1 MRPQVQTCLLLL
13 VGVLTSPSTGG
24 TIGNRDDRLYL
35 DGVVGAD
42 PSGED
47 PHANRPLWK
56 TRPGSSHLRN
66 VRASS
71 PGVGGVEESRFTLE
85 QAPTNSALLHT
96 SPGLAQQLGSTEP
109 PMVYRPLLDE
119 DQLVAFELNKL
130 KTTLPP
136 PTNISGEVTAPVAVA
151 VSNQPEGDTDISS
164 QLAELLKSILSES
177 EDQEKSR
184 TQQPR
189 QPPRVDVTSTGKPPE
204 IHEFRPQL
212 EDDLKSVLKLKPQ
225 QPQLNATVYLP
236 LQQTAKVPANDSE
249 EDLKH
254 ILPTLEE
261 TLGSVLKDSEA
272 EVLSSTNRPVLPP
285 LHPTV
290 TDTKQPQLTTEVPL
304 TDAAEDLK
312 HILPSLEE
320 ALGGI
325 LKDSE
330 AKVPTTTGHSV
341 IPPARPTMTDSK
353 QLPQTTEVPPTDTD
367 EDLKHILPTL
377 EEALGSILKDC
388 DVKVPTTTS
397 WSVIPPAS
405 PTTTE
410 NKQPPET
417 TKVPPTRAEDDFKHI
432 LLALEEAVGSILK
445 DSEAG
450 ISSTTN
456 QSVLPSAHQATNDS
470 KQLLKTT
477 EVPLTSAEE
486 DLKHVRPALEEA
498 PGTILKD
505 SVVKVPTTTSR
516 LLLPPLSPT
525 TTDKR
530 QHYSAVRPQPEDT
543 VRPILEKTLLE
554 QEATAQRQT
563 SPPFVWHHR
572 PPKKKDYSFDNF
584 LPE

>member
-1 MRPQVQTCLLLL
+1 MRPRVQTCLLLL
-13 VGVLTSPSTGG
+13 VGVLTSPGRGG
-24 TIGNRDDRLYL
+24 TIGNRNDRIYF
-35 DGVVGAD
+35 DSAVGAD

-47 PHANRPLWK
+47 PHVNHPLWK
-56 TRPGSSHLRN
+56 TRPESSHLQN

-71 PGVGGVEESRFTLE
+71 PGVGGVEHSRFTLE
-85 QAPTNSALLHT
+85 QAPTTSALLQT
-96 SPGLAQQLGSTEP
+96 SPGWAQQLGNTEP
-109 PMVYRPLLDE
+109 PMVYKPLLDE

-136 PTNISGEVTAPVAVA
+136 PTSLSGEATTPVAVA
-151 VSNQPEGDTDISS
+151 VSDQPEGDADISS

-177 EDQEKSR
+177 EDQGKSR

-189 QPPRVDVTSTGKPPE
+189 QPPRVDVMSTGKPPE
-204 IHEFRPQL
+204 IHGFRPQL
-212 EDDLKSVLKLKPQ
+212 EDDMKSVLKLKPR
-225 QPQLNATVYLP
+225 QPELNATVHLP
-236 LQQTAKVPANDSE
+236 PLQTAKVPANDAE

-261 TLGSVLKDSEA
+261 TLGCILEDSEA
-272 EVLSSTNRPVLPP
+272 EVLTSTNRPVLPP
-285 LHPTV
+285 LHPTM
-290 TDTKQPQLTTEVPL
+290 TDSRQPPHTTEVPL

-312 HILPSLEE
+312 HILPSLEQV
-320 ALGGI
+320 LGGI

-353 QLPQTTEVPPTDTD
+353 QPLQTTKVPPTDAD

-377 EEALGSILKDC
+377 EEALGSILKDS

-397 WSVIPPAS
+397 RSVIPSAS
-405 PTTTE
+405 PTITDI
-410 NKQPPET
+410 KQPPQT
-417 TKVPPTRAEDDFKHI
+417 TKVPPTHAEDDFKHI

-456 QSVLPSAHQATNDS
+456 QSVLPSAHQATTDS
-470 KQLLKTT
+470 KQLLQTT
-477 EVPLTSAEE
+477 EVPLTSAKE
-486 DLKHVRPALEEA
+486 DLKHILPALEEA
-498 PGTILKD
+498 LGTILKD

-516 LLLPPLSPT
+516 PLLPPLSPT

-530 QHYSAVRPQPEDT
+530 QHFSAVRPQPEDT
-543 VRPILEKTLLE
+543 IRPILEKTLLE
-554 QEATAQRQT
+554 QEATAQQQT